1 LKAKVASGSEAEI
14 RTETLAARPAA
25 ARLGDSLGPQRTCL
39 TLLFVPTYRRPL
51 NLGATLSVVI
61 GWDIG
66 GAHLK
71 AARVKDGRVEAAV
84 QAATPLWLG
93 LDSLEAAFDALHAQ
107 LGQADRHAITMTG
120 ELCDAFPSRQEGVG
134 GLATI
139 AANHLVPAA
148 SSLYA
153 GRAGFVDLSEAA
165 SRAADIASA
174 NWHASAALVALKL
187 RDALFIDIGST
198 TTDLI
203 PIVSGR
209 VAALGYNDAER
220 LASGELVYTGM
231 TRSFVM
237 GLASRA
243 PFRGAWTPLMNEYFA
258 GSADVHRILG
268 ALPDGA
274 DKTASADG
282 REKTVEAS
290 RARLARMIGREAHEA
305 AAPEWDAL
313 AAWFAEAQIREIADA
328 AYLRLSRNDVAVAAP
343 VIAAGV
349 GEGVAAEVARRLGR
363 SCVGFA
369 SLIAAPAEASY
380 CAPAVAVALLAAGAF
395 AR

>member
-1 LKAKVASGSEAEI
+1 M
-14 RTETLAARPAA
+14 
-25 ARLGDSLGPQRTCL
+25 
-39 TLLFVPTYRRPL
+39 
-51 NLGATLSVVI
+51 SVVI

-71 AARVKDGRVEAAV
+71 AARVNDGRVEATV

-107 LGQADRHAITMTG
+107 LGRADRHAITMTG
-120 ELCDAFPSRQEGVG
+120 ELCDAFPSRREGVA

-139 AANHLVPAA
+139 AANHLAPTAA
-148 SSLYA
+148 SLYA
-153 GRAGFVDLSEAA
+153 GRAGFVGLGEAA
-165 SRAADIASA
+165 SHAADIASA

-187 RDALFIDIGST
+187 RDALIIDIGST
-198 TTDLI
+198 TADFI

-209 VAALGYNDAER
+209 VAALGYSDAER
-220 LASGELVYTGM
+220 LAWGELVYTGM

-237 GLASRA
+237 SLASRA

-258 GSADVHRILG
+258 SSADVHRILG

-274 DKTASADG
+274 DRMATADG
-282 REKTVEAS
+282 REKTIDAS
-290 RARLARMIGREAHEA
+290 QARLARMIGREAHEA
-305 AAPEWDAL
+305 ARPEWEAL

-328 AYLRLSRNDVAVAAP
+328 ACLRLSRNDVAIAAP
-343 VIAAGV
+343 VIAAGI
-349 GEGVAAEVARRLGR
+349 GEGVAAEVARRLRR

-380 CAPAVAVALLAAGAF
+380 CAPAVAVALLAAEAF
-395 AR
+395 AG